1 MRARISAV
9 AIVALVTLTTACSNA
24 DPLAEGPE
32 GDDSSIVVGSQ
43 QYYSNEIIAELY
55 AQALEDAGVSVTRQF
70 QIGQREVY
78 MPEMES
84 GNIDVM
90 PEYGGNLLQYLD
102 DSAQVTDRA
111 EIDEALGAALP
122 DNLRALDS
130 AEATDQ
136 DSYVV
141 TRGFAEEHKLQTIGD
156 LAGAGPIKLAAN
168 SEFET
173 RPYGPS
179 GAREVYGVDVTVQ
192 PVEDSG
198 GPLTVKALVDGD
210 AQVADIY
217 SADPA
222 IEIHDLVVLED
233 PKGMILPQ
241 HVTPIVSDTVD
252 DRAADVI
259 NDVNARLTAP
269 ELIALNRRS
278 VEEQL
283 GSGDIAGEWLR
294 SQGLVD

>member
-9 AIVALVTLTTACSNA
+9 AIVALAMLTTACSNA

-55 AQALEDAGVSVTRQF
+55 AQALEDTGVSVTRQF

-156 LAGAGPIKLAAN
+156 LAGAGPVKLAAN

-241 HVTPIVSDTVD
+241 HVTPIVSDAVD

-259 NDVNARLTAP
+259 DEVNARLTAT